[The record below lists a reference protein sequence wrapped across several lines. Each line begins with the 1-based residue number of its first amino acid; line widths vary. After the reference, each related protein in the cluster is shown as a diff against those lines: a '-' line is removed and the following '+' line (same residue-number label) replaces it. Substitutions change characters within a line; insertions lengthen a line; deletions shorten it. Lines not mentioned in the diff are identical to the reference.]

1 MDLGTIEI
9 TPEEAAERVKE
20 YEKVLERDRSA
31 EDAAILQAYR
41 AAKRGLPV
49 ISLSR
54 AFDIGGFHPNGL
66 PKLAIVRADANRCF
80 VEANDRNGS
89 GVRLTFTDKEWSRNR
104 GALVGSH
111 HVVVDTTVS
120 REVTKGRRWRGS
132 TIVPLIPPR
141 HRPKRGRIGN
151 FHILWEVDEWTPA
164 PPRDPALLRHI
175 RGDLWSVLAVWDLTD
190 LERLVLSQ
198 RRNG

>member
-1 MDLGTIEI
+1 MDLGIIEI
-9 TPEEAAERVKE
+9 TEEEATARVAE
-20 YEKVLERDRSA
+20 YEKVLEAERSA
-31 EDAAILQAYR
+31 EDAALLQAYR
-41 AAKRGLPV
+41 AAKRGMPV

-54 AFDIGGFHPNGL
+54 AFDIAGFHANGL

-80 VEANDRNGS
+80 VDANDRNGS
-89 GVRLTFTDKEWSRNR
+89 GVRLTFTDKEWTRSR
-104 GALVGSH
+104 GALVGAH
-111 HVVVDTTVS
+111 TVHVDTTVS
-120 REVTKGRRWRGS
+120 REAATGRRWRGQ
-132 TIVPLIPPR
+132 TIVPLVPPR

-151 FHILWEVDEWTPA
+151 FHILWEVEEWTMA